1 MVSGSEKQ
9 NMTAGAYAGTRDAGR
24 KHRFKIILHPSSFI
38 LSCALTFSA
47 AAVEPY
53 PAKPIRMINPFSPGG
68 TSDTLARILG
78 QKMTESW
85 GQPVVVDARP
95 GASGI
100 IGTEIAMRALADGYT
115 LMHGNMSQ
123 FAINPALYSKLNYD
137 TLRDFVPLSLVATA
151 PQLLVVHPGVAAKS
165 VKELIELARAKPG
178 SLNFGSGGYG
188 TLAFV
193 GGEMFKSA
201 AGVSITHISY
211 KGTVL
216 ALNDLLAG
224 QVQILF
230 SDMPIALPHSRTGK
244 LRALAVTGPQRTP
257 LVPGMPTVA
266 ESGIPGFALVNWW
279 GIFAP
284 RGVPKD
290 IAGKLN
296 AELVRIHALP
306 DLKERYAALGVE
318 ATSTTSAQFAD
329 YIKSEA
335 IRFAR
340 VLKEAGAK
348 AD

>member
-1 MVSGSEKQ
+1 M
-9 NMTAGAYAGTRDAGR
+9 
-24 KHRFKIILHPSSFI
+24 II
-38 LSCALTFSA
+38 
-47 AAVEPY
+47 
-53 PAKPIRMINPFSPGG
+53 PFSPGG

-85 GQPVVVDARP
+85 GQQIVVDSRP

-100 IGTEIAMRALADGYT
+100 IGTEIAMRAPADGYT

-123 FAINPALYSKLNYD
+123 FAINPALYPRLNYE
-137 TLRDFVPLSLVATA
+137 TLRDFVPLTLVATA
-151 PQLLVVHPGVAAKS
+151 PQLLVVHPGVQAKT
-165 VKELIELARAKPG
+165 VRELTELARAKPG

-201 AGVSITHISY
+201 TGVNIVHISY

-216 ALNDLLAG
+216 ALNDLLGG

-230 SDMPIALPHSRTGK
+230 SDMPIALPHAKSGK

-266 ESGIPGFALVNWW
+266 ESGVPGYALVNWW

-284 RGVPKD
+284 RATPQD
-290 IAGKLN
+290 IVAKLG
-296 AELVRIHALP
+296 AELARIHGLP
-306 DLKERYAALGVE
+306 DLRERYAGLGVDAASNTPGE
-318 ATSTTSAQFAD
+318 FAD
-329 YIKSEA
+329 YIKAEA
-335 IRFAR
+335 AR
-340 VLKEAGAK
+340 YAKVLKDAGAK
-348 AD
+348 VE

>member
-1 MVSGSEKQ
+1 MKSNWGRIAGVSAFVMSIS
-9 NMTAGAYAGTRDAGR
+9 M
-24 KHRFKIILHPSSFI
+24 P
-38 LSCALTFSA
+38 ALVANA
-47 AAVEPY
+47 AEPY
-53 PAKPIRMINPFSPGG
+53 PVRPIRMIIPFSPGG

-85 GQPVVVDARP
+85 GQQIVVDSRP

-100 IGTEIAMRALADGYT
+100 IGTEIAMRAPADGYT

-123 FAINPALYSKLNYD
+123 FAINPTLYSKLNYD
-137 TLRDFVPLSLVATA
+137 TLRDFIPLALVATA
-151 PQLLVVHPGVAAKS
+151 PQLLVVHPGVQAKT
-165 VKELIELARAKPG
+165 VKELIDLARAKPG
-178 SLNFGSGGYG
+178 VLNFGSGGYG

-201 AGVSITHISY
+201 TGVNITHISY

-216 ALNDLLAG
+216 ALNDLLGG

-230 SDMPIALPHSRTGK
+230 SDMPIALPHSKTGK

-257 LVPGMPTVA
+257 LVSGIPTVA
-266 ESGIPGFALVNWW
+266 ESGVPGYALVNWW

-284 RGVPKD
+284 RGVNKD
-290 IAGKLN
+290 VVAKLS
-296 AELVRIHALP
+296 AELARIHGLP

-318 ATSTTSAQFAD
+318 ATSSTPAQFAD
-329 YIKSEA
+329 YIKSESA
-335 IRFAR
+335 RFSR
-340 VLKEAGAK
+340 ILKEAGAK

>member
-1 MVSGSEKQ
+1 MKPFLVALLLIAV
-9 NMTAGAYAGTRDAGR
+9 MP
-24 KHRFKIILHPSSFI
+24 LH
-38 LSCALTFSA
+38 A
-47 AAVEPY
+47 AETY
-53 PAKPIRMINPFSPGG
+53 PVKPIRVIIPFSPGG
-68 TSDTLARILG
+68 TSDTLARLLG

-85 GQPVVVDARP
+85 GQQIVVDSRP

-100 IGTEIAMRALADGYT
+100 IGTEIAMRAPADGYT

-137 TLRDFVPLSLVATA
+137 TLRDFIPLALVATA
-151 PQLLVVHPGVAAKS
+151 PQLLVVHPGVQAKT
-165 VKELIELARAKPG
+165 VRELIDLARAKPG
-178 SLNFGSGGYG
+178 VLNFGSGGYG

-201 AGVSITHISY
+201 TGISITHISY

-216 ALNDLLAG
+216 ALNDVLGG

-230 SDMPIALPHSRTGK
+230 SDMPIALPHSKTGR
-244 LRALAVTGPQRTP
+244 LRALAVTGAQRTP

-266 ESGIPGFALVNWW
+266 ESGVPGYVLVNWW
-279 GIFAP
+279 GMFAP
-284 RGVPKD
+284 SGVSQQ
-290 IAGKLN
+290 IVARLS
-296 AELVRIHALP
+296 AELARIHGLP

-318 ATSTTSAQFAD
+318 ATSSTPAQFAE

-335 IRFAR
+335 ARFAK

-348 AD
+348 VD

>member
-1 MVSGSEKQ
+1 V
-9 NMTAGAYAGTRDAGR
+9 
-24 KHRFKIILHPSSFI
+24 KIL
-38 LSCALTFSA
+38 LCR
-47 AAVEPY
+47 AAVIAGCVALPAHAAQLY
-53 PAKPIRMINPFSPGG
+53 PTKPIRMINPFSPGG

-78 QKMTESW
+78 QKMTEAW
-85 GQPVVVDARP
+85 GQQVVVDARP

-100 IGTEIAMRALADGYT
+100 IGTEIAMRAPADGYT

-123 FAINPALYSKLNYD
+123 FAINPALYGKLNYD
-137 TLRDFVPLSLVATA
+137 TLRDFIPLSLVATA

-165 VKELIELARAKPG
+165 VKDLIELARSKPG
-178 SLNFGSGGYG
+178 ALNFGSGGYG

-201 AGVSITHISY
+201 ASVNLVHVSY

-216 ALNDLLAG
+216 ALNDLLGG

-230 SDMPIALPHSRTGK
+230 SDMPIALPHSKTGK

-266 ESGIPGFALVNWW
+266 ESGVPGYALVNWW

-284 RGVPKD
+284 RGVPQD

-296 AELVRIHALP
+296 TELVRIHALP
-306 DLKERYAALGVE
+306 ELKERYAALGVE
-318 ATSTTSAQFAD
+318 ATSNTSGRFAD

-335 IRFAR
+335 ARFAK

>member
-1 MVSGSEKQ
+1 MPS
-9 NMTAGAYAGTRDAGR
+9 R
-24 KHRFKIILHPSSFI
+24 KILALIVLFVAATPNHAADNYPS
-38 LSCALTFSA
+38 
-47 AAVEPY
+47 
-53 PAKPIRMINPFSPGG
+53 KPIRMINPFSPGG
-68 TSDTLARILG
+68 TSDALARILG
-78 QKMTESW
+78 QKMTEAW
-85 GQPVVVDARP
+85 GQAVVVDARP

-100 IGTEIAMRALADGYT
+100 IGTEIAMRSAPDGYT

-123 FAINPALYSKLNYD
+123 FAINPSLYSKLNYD

-151 PQLLVVHPGVAAKS
+151 PQLLVVHPGVAAKD
-165 VKELIELARAKPG
+165 VKELIALAKQKPG
-178 SLNFGSGGYG
+178 ALNFGSGGYG

-201 AGVSITHISY
+201 AGVNLTHVSY

-216 ALNDLLAG
+216 ALNDLMAG
-224 QVQILF
+224 QVQLLF
-230 SDMPIALPHSRTGK
+230 SDMPIALPQAKAGK

-266 ESGIPGFALVNWW
+266 ESGLPGYALVNWW

-284 RGVPKD
+284 RGVAKD
-290 IAGKLN
+290 IVAKLS

-306 DLKERYAALGVE
+306 DLKERYANLGVE
-318 ATSTTSAQFAD
+318 ATSSTPAQFTD

-335 IRFAR
+335 ARFSKI
-340 VLKEAGAK
+340 LKEAGAK